1 MHIIYDLEFD
11 LDSFLNEMEQR
22 QMARKRLQ
30 SDRQESRRGNHD
42 QTGRDEEL
50 ET

>member
-22 QMARKRLQ
+22 A
-30 SDRQESRRGNHD
+30 SSRQRSSKD
-42 QTGRDEEL
+42 YPSGRVEFGGDEET
-50 ET
+50 EH

>member
-22 QMARKRLQ
+22 A
-30 SDRQESRRGNHD
+30 SSRQRSSNDYPAGHVEFGS
-42 QTGRDEEL
+42 DEET
-50 ET
+50 EH

>member
-22 QMARKRLQ
+22 A
-30 SDRQESRRGNHD
+30 SSRQRSSKDYPGGRRVEFGS
-42 QTGRDEEL
+42 DEET
-50 ET
+50 EH

>member
-22 QMARKRLQ
+22 AT
-30 SDRQESRRGNHD
+30 SRQRTSKDYPAPRVEFG
-42 QTGRDEEL
+42 DEET
-50 ET
+50 EH